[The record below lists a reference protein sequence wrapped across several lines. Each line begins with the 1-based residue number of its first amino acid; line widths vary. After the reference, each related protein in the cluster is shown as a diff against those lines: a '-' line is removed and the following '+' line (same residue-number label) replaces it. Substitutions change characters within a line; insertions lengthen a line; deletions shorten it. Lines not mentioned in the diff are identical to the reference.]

1 MSHFF
6 STFIN
11 RSLLNVHY
19 VRRLWEAASDTAFS
33 APNCW
38 YSCSW
43 VTTPSPQMWAGLSDS
58 LWTNRIWHKRQ
69 DVTIMTKDC
78 NLSWQHSLLV
88 AFSCLLTC
96 LLWRNLMP
104 LHDRE
109 AQVARNEE
117 GLQSTADMASSPA
130 NTSGVS
136 LESRSI
142 PRWDLRWDHGP
153 CQHLDYSQWQ
163 IQSWKA
169 QLSLAQIPAHSNCEI
184 INDALSH

>member
-38 YSCSW
+38 YSCSC
-43 VTTPSPQMWAGLSDS
+43 VTTPSPRVWAGLSDS
-58 LWTNRIWHKRQ
+58 LWTNRIWHKWQ
-69 DVTIMTKDC
+69 DVTTMTKDC
-78 NLSWQHSLLV
+78 NLYCQHSLGG
-88 AFSCLLTC
+88 LLLPSR

-104 LHDRE
+104 LHDGE

-117 GLQSTADMASSPA
+117 GLQSTADMAPSPA
-130 NTSGVS
+130 NTIGVS

-142 PRWDLRWDHGP
+142 PSWDLRWDHGP
-153 CQHLDYSQWQ
+153 CQPLD
-163 IQSWKA
+163 
-169 QLSLAQIPAHSNCEI
+169 
-184 INDALSH
+184 